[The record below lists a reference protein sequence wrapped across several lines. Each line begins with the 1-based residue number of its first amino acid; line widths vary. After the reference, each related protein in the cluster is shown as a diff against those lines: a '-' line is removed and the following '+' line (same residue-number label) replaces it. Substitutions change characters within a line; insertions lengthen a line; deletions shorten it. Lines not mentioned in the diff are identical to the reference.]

1 MNMSMLNIDD
11 DFDVDD
17 DMEDL
22 VSAEDFMNYFDL
34 PYDSTVV
41 NVYRLHILQRYHDLI
56 ADTELS
62 DDQMLRRD
70 QYRSLLLRAYEDFVH
85 SDAKTEKVL
94 KIYKN
99 LGPQQTFV
107 SVNEIFK

>member
-1 MNMSMLNIDD
+1 MKLLNIDD
-11 DFDVDD
+11 DFNVDD

-34 PYDSTVV
+34 PYDATIV

-56 ADTELS
+56 AKSELS
-62 DDQMLRRD
+62 DDQLLRRD

-85 SDAKTEKVL
+85 SDAKTEKAL

-99 LGPQQTFV
+99 IGPQQTFV
-107 SVNEIFK
+107 PMDEIFQ